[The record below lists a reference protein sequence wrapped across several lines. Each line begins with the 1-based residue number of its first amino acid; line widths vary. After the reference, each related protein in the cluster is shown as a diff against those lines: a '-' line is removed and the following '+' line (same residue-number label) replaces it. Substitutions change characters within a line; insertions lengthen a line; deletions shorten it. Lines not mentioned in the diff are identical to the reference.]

1 MIELP
6 THLKVGPV
14 MYRVFELP
22 AIQAMEEKI
31 DGCHEPQGKIIRVRE
46 DLNRDDMA
54 RILLHEVLHA
64 AFYMGDLAE
73 DQEERIVTVLANQ
86 LTGVWRDN
94 PEFVRFMNDCLGVD
108 FG

>member
-1 MIELP
+1 MTELP
-6 THLKVGPV
+6 NSIKIGPV
-14 MYRVFELP
+14 MYRVFEMSAPL
-22 AIQAMEEKI
+22 AAAENI
-31 DGCHEPQGKIIRVRE
+31 DGICEPNHKIIRIRE

-54 RILLHEVLHA
+54 RILLHEIIHA
-64 AFYMGDLAE
+64 AFDMGALAE
-73 DQEERIVTVLANQ
+73 AQEERIVTVLANQ